1 MHKTAQ
7 ELRAIAA
14 DLRKCAA
21 LSAAPVKK
29 REVKHVDLQ
38 KLAAFVR
45 FFGVRHE

>member
-1 MHKTAQ
+1 MRNTAQ

-14 DLRKCAA
+14 ELRKCAA
-21 LSAAPVKK
+21 LAAPAAK
-29 REVKHVDLQ
+29 REVRRVDLQ